1 MLYVTKS
8 YGGGRTIELDTD
20 VPMDDPHS
28 VRLDGEPFGD
38 HLQPQQFRLLIYFV
52 DHAGLG
58 VTVGQLKE
66 RVWESNP
73 GAHVAETIIRA
84 VSRLQELIGK
94 AWIDKETGS
103 RFRFLGT
110 VQRYPSRETLKMTC
124 QIYTRSQLGRA
135 VGTLEERLRNAS
147 HEIWISG
154 NDNNL
159 VTESLGAT
167 VLNDVLRQKKLLRL
181 LSVDPDSPASAMLAL
196 IDPRFEG
203 GKFPAEMEKTRGVVR
218 EWLDMFPGQF
228 EYRELPIL
236 PAQGFVI
243 TDPGTSSQ
251 TVKVEI
257 YAAKEW
263 LPLRSRPHLIFP
275 SDMPEWQLFFIQQF
289 KNYWELSRFPFQ

>member
-1 MLYVTKS
+1 
-8 YGGGRTIELDTD
+8 
-20 VPMDDPHS
+20 MDDAHS
-28 VRLDGEPFGD
+28 VRLNGAPFGD

-58 VTVGQLKE
+58 VTVGELQE
-66 RVWESNP
+66 QVWESSS
-73 GAHVAETIIRA
+73 GARVAETIVRA
-84 VSRLQELIGK
+84 VSRLQEIIGK
-94 AWIDKETGS
+94 IWIDKETGS

-147 HEIWISG
+147 NEIWISG

-167 VLNDVLRQKKLLRL
+167 VLNDVLRQNKRLRL
-181 LSVDPDSPASAMLAL
+181 LSVDPESPASAMLAL

-203 GKFPAEMEKTRGVVR
+203 GKFPTEMEKTRTVAR
-218 EWLDMFPGQF
+218 EWLNLFPDTF

-236 PAQGFVI
+236 PALGFVI
-243 TDPGTSSQ
+243 TDPGFPLQ

-275 SDMPEWQLFFIQQF
+275 CDMPEWQEFFIQQF
-289 KNYWELSRFPFQ
+289 NNYWDLSRSPFK